1 MLKRWVRRIA
11 FLMLVLN
18 LFAGERMAMASYES
32 PKYEVLKKDGAFE
45 IRQYAPYLV
54 AQVKVSGERGDAANE
69 AFRIL
74 AGYIFGKN
82 EKSGKLDMTSP
93 VTQTQ
98 NEKIAMT
105 APVAQTSKDGEW
117 TVQFMM
123 PSSYRLDTL
132 PKPFDARIALL
143 TEPAKKTVA
152 IRFSGTWGQRNLE
165 KHKKK
170 LLEYVQKEN
179 IAVKGEAI
187 YAFYNAPFMPPFLRR
202 NEIAFVCET

>member
-1 MLKRWVRRIA
+1 MLLRWVRWSA
-11 FLMLVLN
+11 VLMLVLN
-18 LFAGERMAMASYES
+18 LFVGERMAMASYES
-32 PKYEVLKKDGAFE
+32 PKYEVLKKDGKFE
-45 IRQYAPYLV
+45 IRRYAPYLV
-54 AQVKVSGERGDAANE
+54 AQVKVSGERGDAANA

-82 EKSGKLDMTSP
+82 EKSGKLEMTSP

-117 TVQFMM
+117 IVQFMM
-123 PSSYRLDTL
+123 PSSYSLDTL
-132 PKPFDARIALL
+132 PRPLDDKISLL
-143 TEPAKKTVA
+143 TEDAKKTVA
-152 IRFSGTWGQRNLE
+152 IRFSGTWGKRNLE

-170 LLEYVQKEN
+170 LLEYVRKEN
-179 IAVKGEAI
+179 IAVRGEAI

-202 NEIAFVCET
+202 NEIAFVCEA

>member
-1 MLKRWVRRIA
+1 MLRWVRRIA
-11 FLMLVLN
+11 VMMLVLN
-18 LFAGERMAMASYES
+18 FFFGVRVAMASYES
-32 PKYEVLKKDGAFE
+32 PKYEILKKDDKVE

-54 AQVKVSGERGDAANE
+54 AQATVSGERGDAANE

-117 TVQFMM
+117 AVQFMM
-123 PSSYRLDTL
+123 PSSYSLDTL
-132 PKPFDARIALL
+132 PKPLDARIALL

-152 IRFSGTWGQRNLE
+152 IRFSGTWGKRNLE

-179 IAVKGEAI
+179 IAVRGEAI

-202 NEIAFVCET
+202 NEIAFVCE